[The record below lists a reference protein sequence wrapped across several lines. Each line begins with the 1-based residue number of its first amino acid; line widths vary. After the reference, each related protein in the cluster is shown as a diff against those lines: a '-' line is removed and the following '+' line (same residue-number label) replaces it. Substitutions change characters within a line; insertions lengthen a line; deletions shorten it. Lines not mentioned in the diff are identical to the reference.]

1 MYKLTFVFF
10 ISFLSI
16 SALSETFD
24 ISINFESG
32 YEFKSQIV
40 LAQEIR
46 KLKSKKEIEKLIR
59 NQDWIDE
66 YSLVSQPFKNKI
78 SISIKNKTPI
88 FAVNSTHFYDDNLNR
103 FNFDYTY
110 GEIIHVEGPVQDF

>member
-16 SALSETFD
+16 SALSDTFD

-40 LAQEIR
+40 FAQEIR

-66 YSLVSQPFKNKI
+66 YSLIFQP
-78 SISIKNKTPI
+78 
-88 FAVNSTHFYDDNLNR
+88 
-103 FNFDYTY
+103 
-110 GEIIHVEGPVQDF
+110 

>member
-10 ISFLSI
+10 ISFLTI
-16 SALSETFD
+16 SVLSDTFD
-24 ISINFESG
+24 ISVNFESG
-32 YEFKSQIV
+32 YEFKSQIA

-66 YSLVSQPFKNKI
+66 YSLVSRPFKNKI
-78 SISIKNKTPI
+78 LISIKNKVPI
-88 FAVNSTHFYDDNLNR
+88 F
-103 FNFDYTY
+103 
-110 GEIIHVEGPVQDF
+110 